1 MTNKTRTILS
11 QLPLLLSLSFGASV
25 SAEVYRWTDS
35 DGKLHFSDHPP
46 QKDDVKAVNVELS
59 PTTKL
64 SVPTASTEDGV
75 TGEALHNVKKKVVM
89 YATSWCQYCEKA
101 RKYFRKNKIHY
112 VEYDVEKQPKR
123 MKEFKRR
130 GGTGFPLI
138 LIGKKHKMH
147 GFSASGFERRYGDPK
162 S

>member
-1 MTNKTRTILS
+1 MLLLR
-11 QLPLLLSLSFGASV
+11 LPLLLSLIFGASV

-46 QKDDVKAVNVELS
+46 AKNDVKTVDVKLS

-64 SVPTASTEDGV
+64 SVPTPSTEDGIA
-75 TGEALHNVKKKVVM
+75 GEAQHNVKKRVVM

-101 RKYFRKNKIHY
+101 RNYFKKNKIRY

-130 GGTGFPLI
+130 GGTGYPLI
-138 LIGKKHKMH
+138 LVGKKHKMH
-147 GFSASGFERRYGDPK
+147 GFSASGFERRYGAPK